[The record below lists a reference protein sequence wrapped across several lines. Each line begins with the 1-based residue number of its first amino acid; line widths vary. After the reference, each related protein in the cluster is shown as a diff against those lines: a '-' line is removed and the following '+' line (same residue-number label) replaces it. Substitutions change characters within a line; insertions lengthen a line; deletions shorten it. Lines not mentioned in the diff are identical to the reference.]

1 MSKVNA
7 TVLILFLKTLTPAF
21 FRILMVLWSYE
32 RQRMM
37 GNYSGVFPSR
47 EKIAKQAKCSVD
59 RVKQFNQMCRIYGD
73 SFVVINKNFNKRTKK
88 YASNSY
94 QMSKKLFEMVTILDG
109 LGYFKKWDSIKEEL
123 YIKVSENERFIYD
136 KWKSYEQ
143 RITHGSPKKLPDNKD
158 SLNQEV
164 QIKVP
169 KEGSHSSL
177 IFNMGLSAQTLHIA
191 EYYCTKQTVI
201 DARNDF
207 HWFVKLGNKVK
218 SSDGLMISLLK
229 KQQLRHNK
237 WVEKFYFK
245 NKK

>member
-1 MSKVNA
+1 MIKISS

-37 GNYSGVFPSR
+37 GNYSSVFPSR
-47 EKIAKQAKCSVD
+47 EKIAKQARCSVD
-59 RVKQFNQMCRIYGD
+59 RVKQFNQMCRLYKD
-73 SFVVINKNFNKRTKK
+73 SFIIINKKFNSKTKK

-143 RITHGSPKKLPDNKD
+143 RITHGSPQKLPDNED
-158 SLNQEV
+158 SLNPEAK
-164 QIKVP
+164 IKVP
-169 KEGSHSSL
+169 KDSTHSSL
-177 IFNMGLSAQTLHIA
+177 IFNMGLSSKTLHIA
-191 EYYCTKQTVI
+191 EYYCTKQAVI

-207 HWFVKLGNKVK
+207 HWFVKLGNTVK
-218 SSDGLMISLLK
+218 SPDRLMISLLK
-229 KQQLRHNK
+229 KQQLRNN
-237 WVEKFYFK
+237 Y
-245 NKK
+245 NLKKSLWRF